1 MIESDELNTKKINL
15 TNENISLGADREH
28 EIDEDIEDY
37 EGMEED
43 DEDENIE
50 PFDPTKIR
58 IKTKPMT
65 VDLIL
70 KRIENNEINLAPDF
84 QRNANIWTPKA
95 KSRLIE
101 SLLIRIPL
109 PAFYIDATDDDQWVI
124 IDGLQRI
131 STFKSFIL
139 DLDLKLTGLEFLKEL
154 DKKKYDQ
161 LSRLY
166 KRRIEETEL
175 TVYLIEEGT
184 PTEVKY
190 NIFRRINTGGLHL
203 NPQELR
209 QAMNPGQAIEILR
222 KFANLPEFKRVTN
235 LSKTRKNRM
244 DDHEFILGF
253 IAFTQVAYDKY
264 PSQKGRNYFLH
275 EAMRKLNKID
285 KNSLEEIEN
294 KFTSAMI
301 VAYNIFGSDTFRK
314 ITDNSTKQSPVNKA
328 LFEGWSIT
336 FSKLAEQEIK
346 ILIDRKEE
354 LKKLFIQ
361 KMDVDSDFLKSV
373 SQAASK
379 VQYRFSEIDKI
390 VREVLSC

>member
-1 MIESDELNTKKINL
+1 MIGSDEFNTKKMNL
-15 TNENISLGADREH
+15 INENISLGANREH
-28 EIDEDIEDY
+28 EIDEDY
-37 EGMEED
+37 EGVEED

-70 KRIENNEINLAPDF
+70 KRIKNNEINLAPDF

-109 PAFYIDATDDDQWVI
+109 PAFYIDATDDDRWVI

-244 DDHEFILGF
+244 DDHEFVLGF
-253 IAFTQVAYDKY
+253 IAFTQVTYDKY

-285 KNSLEEIEN
+285 KNSLEEIER

-314 ITDNSTKQSPVNKA
+314 ITDNPIKQSPVNKA

-336 FSKLAEQEIK
+336 FSKLAEQEIEM
-346 ILIDRKEE
+346 LIDRKEE

-361 KMDVDSDFLKSV
+361 KMDFDSDFLKSV

-390 VREVLSC
+390 VQEVLSC